1 MMIHRE
7 RLRFIQG
14 PLPAAARDFTP
25 NAPQTGQKGMNR
37 RLAFGRSG
45 DREPGRAVRLQ
56 ARSFHPG

>member
-1 MMIHRE
+1 MIHRE

-14 PLPAAARDFTP
+14 PLPAAARNFAP

-45 DREPGRAVRLQ
+45 DRDPRRPVRLQ
-56 ARSFHPG
+56 ARGLQPD